1 MTFMLLLR
9 ATLTDLEVEEKIAK
23 QKLNDHLRNLMNVSS
38 LIWRFRDIELI
49 NHIESISINMKS
61 SDLINT
67 ISIDM
72 KSKISKIE
80 LLRPFVG
87 PYGRWMAIWSTSSI
101 VLNNNLNIYLSG
113 QREVSRVVSWAEASE
128 AGRTARA
135 KPVPRR
141 PRQGHEALQRIDRY
155 LPLVW
160 IWTGGAGR

>member
-61 SDLINT
+61 NDLINT

-80 LLRPFVG
+80 LLCPFAG
-87 PYGRWMAIWSTSSI
+87 RYGR
-101 VLNNNLNIYLSG
+101 
-113 QREVSRVVSWAEASE
+113 
-128 AGRTARA
+128 
-135 KPVPRR
+135 
-141 PRQGHEALQRIDRY
+141 
-155 LPLVW
+155 
-160 IWTGGAGR
+160 

>member
-38 LIWRFRDIELI
+38 LIWRFRDIELM

-61 SDLINT
+61 NDLINT

-80 LLRPFVG
+80 LLCPFVG
-87 PYGRWMAIWSTSSI
+87 QYGRWM
-101 VLNNNLNIYLSG
+101 LFG
-113 QREVSRVVSWAEASE
+113 
-128 AGRTARA
+128 
-135 KPVPRR
+135 
-141 PRQGHEALQRIDRY
+141 ALQ
-155 LPLVW
+155 V
-160 IWTGGAGR
+160 